1 MCGPKWK
8 ADNCDLCSKSAKKME
23 KMEIIKWQIKM
34 THKIKVH

>member
-23 KMEIIKWQIKM
+23 KMEKIKWQIIM
-34 THKIKVH
+34 IHKTKVH